1 MKIWRWRCSRYLR
14 NHGFL
19 QREKFEC
26 LKFRHTDVIHKKL
39 LFWVL
44 LKCIIVSDIYE
55 HVHHKIQDF
64 IILEGNWP
72 TVLFWGK
79 IDYSHFCQ
87 SIARHD
93 IKILKQK
100 KALQR
105 IIIRFSNFG
114 PNSDNVRGFSLMR
127 QEIGRSPALVKN
139 LLILFPTTKKNPPI
153 SRHSHQS
160 FIPLH

>member
-1 MKIWRWRCSRYLR
+1 MKWCYFSSCDFPIRYVSGYPESKTLSVKYQHLQLKSKHCYSFFKKSTLSCMKIWRWRCNRYLR

-72 TVLFWGK
+72 RVLFWGK
-79 IDYSHFCQ
+79 ID
-87 SIARHD
+87 
-93 IKILKQK
+93 
-100 KALQR
+100 
-105 IIIRFSNFG
+105 
-114 PNSDNVRGFSLMR
+114 
-127 QEIGRSPALVKN
+127 
-139 LLILFPTTKKNPPI
+139 
-153 SRHSHQS
+153 
-160 FIPLH
+160 